1 MVFVLVRKQL
11 KDFYDKVSI
20 MIWTT

>member
-11 KDFYDKVSI
+11 KDFYDKVPI